1 MTPSTG
7 STTPVEQ
14 EAVQACM
21 IGEVL
26 EVADVADRASRVHAS
41 CLVGPHGHSEPP
53 QPSTSLARR
62 TTLRFALG
70 GQHKL
75 AGLTGAAYKFT
86 TAKFFTRATGTEPV
100 VAARH
105 STRGA
110 ATSVVTASLPLSD
123 SLDSRRGR
131 VDAVGCLHSTPTHTG
146 AHGSCVPSSR
156 RP

>member
-41 CLVGPHGHSEPP
+41 CLVGPLGHSEPP
-53 QPSTSLARR
+53 QPSKSLARR

-100 VAARH
+100 VKTAAAPAYE
-105 STRGA
+105 A
-110 ATSVVTASLPLSD
+110 ALTGTGP
-123 SLDSRRGR
+123 RRT
-131 VDAVGCLHSTPTHTG
+131 C
-146 AHGSCVPSSR
+146 
-156 RP
+156 

>member
-1 MTPSTG
+1 MP
-7 STTPVEQ
+7 
-14 EAVQACM
+14 A
-21 IGEVL
+21 GETS
-26 EVADVADRASRVHAS
+26 EMSDNRSPAASRPIPDEWHPS

-100 VAARH
+100 VGRVII
-105 STRGA
+105 TVEKDRPGY
-110 ATSVVTASLPLSD
+110 V
-123 SLDSRRGR
+123 RGR
-131 VDAVGCLHSTPTHTG
+131 TDEG
-146 AHGSCVPSSR
+146 GSGSSCSR
-156 RP
+156 ATRTAR